1 MAERTP
7 VTIEGYSLGD
17 EGNLHHFNA
26 LASRDDAA
34 AAAKDLEVG
43 DAAFIKRSDLKW
55 TYAIL
60 VEKATDEDGVVF
72 RFEVDADKNR
82 KSFPQKQWGKYIR
95 VIEETAEEKAAPAAE
110 DDSTK
115 VSTLSD
121 SVEVV
126 EKPEEVPAA
135 EPAKGWFSG
144 FFGAG
149 AASQQSHPTVSTNNS
164 LKESVE
170 VPVEQFEKVPTSPVA
185 AEPAVEEEPAVAAE
199 PVAEE
204 EPVVEE
210 DKENDVPAPPA
221 DITPTKKSRSFL
233 SKIPFSRSSSQKK
246 SPSPPTPKKTVEEVK
261 EQSLKEWFDP
271 LASEVDYDKNPTDLF
286 QALEA
291 RQFEYAVMMATQ
303 QTKQFKKDCST
314 WVVAKSK
321 KRGASLRFRALPL
334 HAAVVFGAPD
344 DLTKAILEAYPLA
357 TKGRDVK
364 GRLPVHLACEHEVS
378 DDVLIALINAFP
390 KAFYAKDKTGKT
402 PIDYMNDNGDRK
414 WIKQMIPPLLTAKIE
429 NERTKW
435 DEEKADYLIEYREK
449 LKEDPEYIKDLQ
461 AAVEK
466 ASEKKYANQFELME
480 LAHKKEIEML
490 KMKHA
495 NETQALLEG
504 FEVKLNFERKL
515 QSLKS
520 TKQ

>member
-1 MAERTP
+1 
-7 VTIEGYSLGD
+7 
-17 EGNLHHFNA
+17 
-26 LASRDDAA
+26 
-34 AAAKDLEVG
+34 
-43 DAAFIKRSDLKW
+43 
-55 TYAIL
+55 
-60 VEKATDEDGVVF
+60 
-72 RFEVDADKNR
+72 
-82 KSFPQKQWGKYIR
+82 
-95 VIEETAEEKAAPAAE
+95 
-110 DDSTK
+110 
-115 VSTLSD
+115 
-121 SVEVV
+121 
-126 EKPEEVPAA
+126 
-135 EPAKGWFSG
+135 
-144 FFGAG
+144 
-149 AASQQSHPTVSTNNS
+149 
-164 LKESVE
+164 
-170 VPVEQFEKVPTSPVA
+170 
-185 AEPAVEEEPAVAAE
+185 
-199 PVAEE
+199 
-204 EPVVEE
+204 
-210 DKENDVPAPPA
+210 
-221 DITPTKKSRSFL
+221 
-233 SKIPFSRSSSQKK
+233 
-246 SPSPPTPKKTVEEVK
+246 
-261 EQSLKEWFDP
+261 
-271 LASEVDYDKNPTDLF
+271 
-286 QALEA
+286 
-291 RQFEYAVMMATQ
+291 
-303 QTKQFKKDCST
+303 
-314 WVVAKSK
+314 
-321 KRGASLRFRALPL
+321 LRFRALPL
-334 HAAVVFGAPD
+334 HAAVVFGVPD